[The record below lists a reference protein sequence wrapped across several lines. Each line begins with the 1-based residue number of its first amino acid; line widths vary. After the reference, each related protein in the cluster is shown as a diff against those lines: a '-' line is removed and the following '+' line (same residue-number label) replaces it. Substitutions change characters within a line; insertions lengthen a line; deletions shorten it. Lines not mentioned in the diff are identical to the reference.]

1 MSIEIK
7 VPPLGESVSEAT
19 IARWLKQAGDAV
31 QVDEPVAELET
42 DKVTLEVPAPAT
54 GVLSAV
60 AVAEGATV
68 GVNAVLA
75 TLEEGAAAAQPAPKP
90 ESAAAPAA
98 APAPS
103 PVPARPLQRWLLYLR
118 HRCHRQSGGLLK
130 RITSTL
136 LRLLPPAR
144 MAG

>member
-19 IARWLKQAGDAV
+19 IARWLKQAGDTV

-75 TLEEGAAAAQPAPKP
+75 TLEEGAAVAAQPAPKP
-90 ESAAAPAA
+90 KARAPA

-103 PVPARPLQRWLLYLR
+103 PCACTCCNAGSCICGTAVTGSPAA
-118 HRCHRQSGGLLK
+118 C
-130 RITSTL
+130 
-136 LRLLPPAR
+136 
-144 MAG
+144 

>member
-19 IARWLKQAGDAV
+19 IARWLKQAGDTV

-75 TLEEGAAAAQPAPKP
+75 TLEEGAAAAQPAPTP
-90 ESAAAPAA
+90 ESAAPA

-103 PVPARPLQRWLLYLR
+103 LLCLHLLQRWLLYLR
-118 HRCHRQSGGLLK
+118 RRCHRQSGGLLK